1 MSSLLHCTH
10 ARMHTCTHTSCTC
23 MHICTCFHTGP
34 HIYTRTCS
42 HVCVPHTQAHT
53 CTGAH
58 MHTSVCGQ
66 GQTRHPLYLPS
77 LLSHTT
83 SSACPGSGGQS
94 SQKGQPPGILSGCP
108 QCHPPLLV
116 GARVIRKRG
125 WQTGVSWVLFVSH
138 TPSRSRLGDERVRV
152 LEHVPRPSTLWW
164 KA

>member
-10 ARMHTCTHTSCTC
+10 ARMHTCTHTRVHACARVRASVQV
-23 MHICTCFHTGP
+23 HT
-34 HIYTRTCS
+34 YTRA
-42 HVCVPHTQAHT
+42 HVHT
-53 CTGAH
+53 CVYHTHKHTMHRCTYAH
-58 MHTSVCGQ
+58 FCLWARTN
-66 GQTRHPLYLPS
+66 THPLYLPS

-108 QCHPPLLV
+108 QCRPPLLV

-138 TPSRSRLGDERVRV
+138 TLSRSCLGDECVRV